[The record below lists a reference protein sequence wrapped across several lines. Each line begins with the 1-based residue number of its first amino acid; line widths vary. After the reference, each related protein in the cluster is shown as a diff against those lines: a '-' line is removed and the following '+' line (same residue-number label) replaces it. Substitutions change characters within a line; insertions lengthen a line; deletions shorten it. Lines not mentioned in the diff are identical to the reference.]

1 MNFRLSLAHLGMLDA
16 TPPVLV
22 QAAHAAG
29 FSGVGIRLAPARLG
43 EAPFPMGVGG
53 QMLRETLA
61 RLKDAGL
68 CVHDIEIV
76 RIKPGFDA
84 VALAGVL
91 DSAQALGARC
101 LMVNVDDADTARAA
115 DSIGALAER
124 ARPHGLALGLEFMV
138 YTAMPSLAAARQMV
152 AASKR
157 DNVRVVVDALHFFRA
172 GSVPADLRAEGAEGA
187 AGVKAAEGTEA
198 AGPIDRHFMQLND
211 APAQRHPGL
220 SAAEE
225 GRAHRLFAGEGELP
239 VAQLLQH
246 LAPGARLSVEAPSAI
261 RSATLTPH
269 ARAALAFQTTL
280 RFLQR
285 HGHAH
290 EPR

>member
-43 EAPFPMGVGG
+43 EAPFPMAVGSG
-53 QMLRETLA
+53 MLRETLA
-61 RLKDAGL
+61 TLNDCGL

-84 VALAGVL
+84 AALAGVL

-101 LMVNVDDADTARAA
+101 LMVNVDDADAARAA

-138 YTAMPSLAAARQMV
+138 YTALRSLAAARRMV
-152 AASKR
+152 AASKW

-172 GSVPADLRAEGAEGA
+172 GGVPADLREES
-187 AGVKAAEGTEA
+187 AEGTEGA
-198 AGPIDRHFMQLND
+198 DLIDRHFMQLND

-239 VAQLLQH
+239 VAQLLAH

-290 EPR
+290 EPT

>member
-61 RLKDAGL
+61 RLKDTGL

-84 VALAGVL
+84 AALAGIL

-124 ARPHGLALGLEFMV
+124 ARSHGLALGLEFMI
-138 YTAMPSLAAARQMV
+138 YTAMRSLAAARQMV

-172 GSVPADLRAEGAEGA
+172 GGVPADLRAEGAES
-187 AGVKAAEGTEA
+187 AEGTEGTDPA
-198 AGPIDRHFMQLND
+198 DPIDRHFMQLND
-211 APAQRHPGL
+211 APVQRHPGL

-239 VAQLLQH
+239 VAQLLPH

-290 EPR
+290 EPH

>member
-61 RLKDAGL
+61 RLDDTGL

-84 VALAGVL
+84 AALAGVL

-115 DSIGALAER
+115 DSISALAER
-124 ARPHGLALGLEFMV
+124 ARPYGLALGLEFMV
-138 YTAMPSLAAARQMV
+138 YTAMRSLAAARQMV
-152 AASKR
+152 AASKQ
-157 DNVRVVVDALHFFRA
+157 DNVRAVVDALHFFRA
-172 GSVPADLRAEGAEGA
+172 GGVPADLREEGAESS
-187 AGVKAAEGTEA
+187 EA
-198 AGPIDRHFMQLND
+198 ADPADPIDRHFMQLND

-220 SAAEE
+220 SPAEE

-239 VAQLLQH
+239 VAQLLAH

-290 EPR
+290 EPT